1 MEKSMYLSSV
11 MMLGTRRRKKKIY
24 WYGIYAERVAALW
37 LQLKGY
43 HIAERRFETYFG
55 EIDIIA
61 RRGNV
66 IAIVEV
72 KARPTIEEAME
83 AVKQPSRKRIDKAA
97 NVFLARQSDAKKL
110 RLRYDLI
117 AVSPW
122 KLPRHIESF
131 FQPEN

>member
-1 MEKSMYLSSV
+1 MNKK
-11 MMLGTRRRKKKIY
+11 RKKKIY

-83 AVKQPSRKRIDKAA
+83 AVKQENRKRIDKAA
-97 NVFLARQSDAKKL
+97 NVFMSRQSDAKKL

-117 AVSPW
+117 AISPW

>member
-1 MEKSMYLSSV
+1 MNKK
-11 MMLGTRRRKKKIY
+11 RKKKIY

>member
-1 MEKSMYLSSV
+1 MNKK
-11 MMLGTRRRKKKIY
+11 RKQKIY
-24 WYGIYAERVAALW
+24 SRGIYAERLAGLW
-37 LQLKGY
+37 LQMKGY
-43 HIAERRFETYFG
+43 HIAAQRFETYFG

-97 NVFLARQSDAKKL
+97 NVFLARQPDRKKL

-117 AVSPW
+117 AISPW

>member
-1 MEKSMYLSSV
+1 MNKK
-11 MMLGTRRRKKKIY
+11 RKQKIY
-24 WYGIYAERVAALW
+24 SRGIYAERLAGLW
-37 LQLKGY
+37 LQMKGY
-43 HIAERRFETYFG
+43 HIAARRFETYFG

-83 AVKQPSRKRIDKAA
+83 AVQKQSRKRIDKAA
-97 NVFLARQSDAKKL
+97 HVFLARQPDRKKL

-117 AVSPW
+117 AIRPW

>member
-1 MEKSMYLSSV
+1 MNKKRKQKTYL
-11 MMLGTRRRKKKIY
+11 R
-24 WYGIYAERVAALW
+24 GIYAERLAGLW
-37 LQLKGY
+37 LQMKGY
-43 HIAERRFETYFG
+43 HIAARRFETCFG

-83 AVKQPSRKRIDKAA
+83 AVKKASEKRFDNAA
-97 NVFLARQSDAKKL
+97 NVFLARQPDRKKL

-117 AVSPW
+117 AISPW

>member
-1 MEKSMYLSSV
+1 MNKK
-11 MMLGTRRRKKKIY
+11 RKQKIY
-24 WYGIYAERVAALW
+24 SRGIYAERLAGLW
-37 LQLKGY
+37 LQMKGY
-43 HIAERRFETYFG
+43 HIAARRFETYFG

-117 AVSPW
+117 AISPW

>member
-1 MEKSMYLSSV
+1 MYLSSV
-11 MMLGTRRRKKKIY
+11 MMLGTRRRKKNIY

>member
-1 MEKSMYLSSV
+1 MNKK
-11 MMLGTRRRKKKIY
+11 RKKKIY

-83 AVKQPSRKRIDKAA
+83 AVKQQNRKRIDKAA
-97 NVFLARQSDAKKL
+97 NVFMSRQSDAKKL

>member
-1 MEKSMYLSSV
+1 MYLSSV
-11 MMLGTRRRKKKIY
+11 MMLGTRRRKKNIY

-97 NVFLARQSDAKKL
+97 NVFLARQPDRKKL

-117 AVSPW
+117 AISPW

>member
-1 MEKSMYLSSV
+1 
-11 MMLGTRRRKKKIY
+11 MMLGTRRRKKNIY